1 MKTLG
6 NIIWIVFG
14 GLHIALEYFIAG
26 LILMITLH
34 RRTDTDDNHH
44 RHPLRLAESETG
56 YAGHLAVRYESKMEA
71 ITARLSEHFHECPV
85 VLRWRHLDMAHPHL
99 LRSHILYYHHRH
111 PIRKDALPTG
121 KTGSF
126 TFWERNWLNPKRLSR
141 FRNGH

>member
-14 GLHIALEYFIAG
+14 GLHIALEYD
-26 LILMITLH
+26 H
-34 RRTDTDDNHH
+34 HH
-44 RHPLRLAESETG
+44 RHPFRLAEPETG

-121 KTGSF
+121 KAGPF
-126 TFWERNWLNPKRLSR
+126 TFWERIRLTPQCLTEYNKLSA
-141 FRNGH
+141 